1 MEMLTRDHV
10 KAYKDKIKG
19 ALVEYMAMPA
29 SERSSGA
36 IRAMLEGWMLLD
48 EVEPSLCGCG
58 EFTKADAEK
67 WAQHMRNT
75 DGSTGAHWSMEQTT
89 SLAESLGV
97 SRDEV
102 SPWCWWVAVN
112 MMYSDYYGVASHF
125 GVATP
130 EFFAELARA
139 FLLDEDGPG
148 PKPKMAAYYCG
159 IVKGKE

>member
-58 EFTKADAEK
+58 DFTQADAEK

-75 DGSTGAHWSMEQTT
+75 DGSTGAHWSI
-89 SLAESLGV
+89 GV

-102 SPWCWWVAVN
+102 SPWCWWIAVN

-148 PKPKMAAYYCG
+148 PKPKMSAYYCG
-159 IVKGKE
+159 IVKGKD

>member
-1 MEMLTRDHV
+1 
-10 KAYKDKIKG
+10 
-19 ALVEYMAMPA
+19 MAMW
-29 SERSSGA
+29 ECLT
-36 IRAMLEGWMLLD
+36 MLKAAEAGT
-48 EVEPSLCGCG
+48 CG
-58 EFTKADAEK
+58 EFTKVDAEQ

-102 SPWCWWVAVN
+102 SPWCWWIAVN

-148 PKPKMAAYYCG
+148 PKPKMSAYYCG
-159 IVKGKE
+159 IVKDKD

>member
-1 MEMLTRDHV
+1 
-10 KAYKDKIKG
+10 
-19 ALVEYMAMPA
+19 
-29 SERSSGA
+29 
-36 IRAMLEGWMLLD
+36 
-48 EVEPSLCGCG
+48 
-58 EFTKADAEK
+58 
-67 WAQHMRNT
+67 MRNT

-102 SPWCWWVAVN
+102 SPWCWWIAVN
-112 MMYSDYYGVASHF
+112 MMYSDYFGVASHF

-148 PKPKMAAYYCG
+148 PKPKMSAYYCG
-159 IVKGKE
+159 IVKGKH

>member
-1 MEMLTRDHV
+1 ML
-10 KAYKDKIKG
+10 KAAEAG
-19 ALVEYMAMPA
+19 T
-29 SERSSGA
+29 
-36 IRAMLEGWMLLD
+36 
-48 EVEPSLCGCG
+48 CG
-58 EFTKADAEK
+58 EFTREQAEQ

-102 SPWCWWVAVN
+102 SPWCWWIAVN

-148 PKPKMAAYYCG
+148 PKPKMSAYYCG
-159 IVKGKE
+159 IVKGKD